1 MPLRLIAAALAAT
14 PITLLL
20 VASRL
25 QPSTEGLGTH
35 QQLGL
40 PPCSMRVIF
49 GFRCPS
55 CGMTTSWAY
64 FMNGQWAESFQVNS
78 GGFLLAILSIAF
90 AFCALKSVWTGQL
103 PSTSSQRL
111 MGVSLLAVA
120 AVTFV
125 DWTLR
130 LAG

>member
-1 MPLRLIAAALAAT
+1 MTAAALAAT

-25 QPSTEGLGTH
+25 QPNSAGLGTH

-55 CGMTTSWAY
+55 CGMTTSWAH
-64 FMNGQWAESFQVNS
+64 FMNGQWADSFQVNS
-78 GGFLLAILSIAF
+78 GGFLFAILSIAF
-90 AFCALKSVWTGQL
+90 AFCALKSAWTGQL
-103 PSTSSQRL
+103 PTLTSQRL
-111 MGVSLLAVA
+111 LGVSLLAVA
-120 AVTFV
+120 AVTLV